1 MQNAI
6 YYASSELIYN
16 SASSKLY
23 GLDVDGKVGITKNL
37 AFTASAEW
45 LHTYYASFANA
56 NFATPIPGGGTT
68 YTTRPPLGAKG
79 HRLPLAPTGTV
90 SAGLD
95 YTVETGVGSMVFN
108 VTDAY
113 NSGWLAE
120 PDNRL
125 RQPSYNIVNARTSL
139 NSEDKSETLSFWGK
153 NLTNVDY
160 LTALASAPNGD
171 FASYAPP
178 RTYGV
183 TWTKRF

>member
-1 MQNAI
+1 
-6 YYASSELIYN
+6 
-16 SASSKLY
+16 
-23 GLDVDGKVGITKNL
+23 
-37 AFTASAEW
+37 
-45 LHTYYASFANA
+45 
-56 NFATPIPGGGTT
+56 
-68 YTTRPPLGAKG
+68 
-79 HRLPLAPTGTV
+79 
-90 SAGLD
+90 
-95 YTVETGVGSMVFN
+95 MVLN

-113 NSGWLAE
+113 NSGWFAE

-139 NSEDKSETLSFWGK
+139 NSEDKTETLSFWGK